1 VRTTAAGFHHFVR
14 PIRNPR
20 LVDPQSRAEWWGFSQ
35 PGEVAMSTLKRCLLA
50 LTLALATPVMARA
63 CDVPGNLASVRAAL
77 VQGINA
83 QRTGNGLTALA
94 PSAQLAEAA
103 QKHACDN
110 AGHNKMSHTGSDGS
124 KFGTRIRRAGYS
136 YRKANENVGYGFRD
150 PGAMLKG
157 WMNSDGHRRNILARG
172 TRDIGVGM
180 ATGSDGNAYWVMVT
194 AGP

>member
-1 VRTTAAGFHHFVR
+1 
-14 PIRNPR
+14 
-20 LVDPQSRAEWWGFSQ
+20 
-35 PGEVAMSTLKRCLLA
+35 MSVLKRILPTLA
-50 LTLALATPVMARA
+50 MVLALAAPWSALA
-63 CDVPGNLASVRAAL
+63 CDAPDNLAALRAEL

-83 QRTGNGLTALA
+83 QRAAKGLTALA

-110 AGHNKMSHTGSDGS
+110 AGRNKMSHTGSDGS
-124 KFGTRIRRAGYS
+124 KVSTRIKRTGYS
-136 YRKANENVGYGFRD
+136 YGRANENVGYGYRD
-150 PGAMLKG
+150 PGSMLKG

-172 TRDIGVGM
+172 TQHIGIGR